1 MTDDFPQV
9 RETFAESVI
18 GRTLASVTNAAR
30 SAWRTSVAANA
41 ARAVAVRLEH
51 MPKPALIATVAVTI
65 AIATVVQLPLRLLMP
80 LTVVPL
86 LPWPLYLLIAIF
98 AAGISWQAEA
108 IVTACQSSSLARW
121 WGAILTSLPRLPNRE

>member
-1 MTDDFPQV
+1 MTGDFPHV

-30 SAWRTSVAANA
+30 SAWRTSVAANG
-41 ARAVAVRLEH
+41 ARAIAVRLEH
-51 MPKPALIATVAVTI
+51 MPKPALIATIAVTI
-65 AIATVVQLPLRLLMP
+65 AIASVVQLPLRLLMP

-108 IVTACQSSSLARW
+108 IVTAWQSSSVARW
-121 WGAILTSLPRLPNRE
+121 WGAILTSLPRPPNRE